1 MKLASPKIGKV
12 VCPEVF
18 RRRQLQ
24 VERKLKRMKKGLL
37 AIASLALLLVST
49 SANST
54 KTIDSR
60 VGYVAPVFSLSSN
73 DTTVSLQ
80 QMKGKYVLLTF
91 WSSADADSRM
101 ANIRYDRA
109 AATNARLE
117 HVALNYD
124 ENQSLWS
131 EICKL
136 DGVNI
141 ASQFFARNENGAK
154 LFKAWKQ
161 NEGFSSFL
169 ISPTGEIMA
178 MNPSAQMLN
187 QL

>member
-1 MKLASPKIGKV
+1 MKKTLIRFVGVVLLFIMASAGSGNYYGTQV
-12 VCPEVF
+12 GDQAANFEVANAAH
-18 RRRQLQ
+18 QLQ
-24 VERKLKRMKKGLL
+24 LQ
-37 AIASLALLLVST
+37 AL
-49 SANST
+49 
-54 KTIDSR
+54 R
-60 VGYVAPVFSLSSN
+60 
-73 DTTVSLQ
+73 
-80 QMKGKYVLLTF
+80 GKYVVVTF

-109 AATNARLE
+109 AATNAHLE

-141 ASQFFARNENGAK
+141 ASQFFARNENGVK